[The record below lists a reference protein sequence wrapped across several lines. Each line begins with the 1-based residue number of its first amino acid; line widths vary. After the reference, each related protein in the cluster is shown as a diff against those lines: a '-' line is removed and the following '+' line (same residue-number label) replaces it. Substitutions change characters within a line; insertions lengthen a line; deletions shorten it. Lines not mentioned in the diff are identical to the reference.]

1 MYIAQKLT
9 AILLIIRMFTQYNVV
24 MYVKMYILK

>member
-9 AILLIIRMFTQYNVV
+9 TILLIIRMFMHYNVV
-24 MYVKMYILK
+24 MYVKIYILK

>member
-9 AILLIIRMFTQYNVV
+9 TILLIIRMFMQYNVV
-24 MYVKMYILK
+24 MYVKIYILK